1 MVRELLGELYSLYR
15 QFTGTGAIVVLFILS
30 VIVLGKR
37 YKSRCEMPVYLSVL
51 GTIGYAISEIITRL
65 SGILAVFAAAI
76 CILAVAT
83 SGSNVLSSDMN
94 SRAEN
99 VMHLP
104 ANLVES
110 MDVILDESYT
120 PSILTMPE
128 WNPYFESYSSD
139 FIVKYE
145 SGLNDELAKL
155 HPDMQKVAEAA
166 HECNCEYV
174 VISSEIWPE
183 IPITK
188 FGYELMYET
197 EGCVVYKEVKTP

>member
-30 VIVLGKR
+30 AIVLGKR

-155 HPDMQKVAEAA
+155 HPDMQKVAETA

-197 EGCVVYKEVKTP
+197 DGCVVYKEVKTP